1 MHGRRIEVP
10 VLAAML
16 GEDGLTMAE
25 LARLSGVSYSQIK
38 YVMKGERQFRDDTAW
53 KIARVLKCHPDDFS
67 RDTTGNTTERRTSRR
82 NIPRRQVT
90 PDTGENETA
99 A

>member
-1 MHGRRIEVP
+1 MHGRLIEVS

-25 LARLSGVSYSQIK
+25 LARMSGVSYSQIK

-67 RDTTGNTTERRTSRR
+67 RDITGNPTGRRTSRR
-82 NIPRRQVT
+82 NIPRRQVA
-90 PDTGENETA
+90 PENAENETA